1 MTKLILVR
9 HGQSLWNLLNVF
21 TGWVDIPL
29 SEQGI
34 KEALKAAKKLE
45 SIPIDVAFTSH
56 LVRAQETLSLILSKQ
71 KKVGIMLHDGKEK
84 KWSLHPTEVTND
96 EIPIFTSWKI
106 NERFYGALQ
115 GSNKEATAKKYG
127 AEKVH
132 QWRRSYDIPPPDGES
147 LKDTC
152 KRAIPYFQK
161 EILPWLRKQKN
172 VIVAAHGNSLRGIIK
187 YIEEISDA
195 DIPNLELPTGVPII
209 YTYKNGKLVK
219 E

>member
-115 GSNKEATAKKYG
+115 GLNKEATAKKYG

-195 DIPNLELPTGVPII
+195 EIPNLELPTGVPII